1 MTSFIYN
8 FNFLVKNSIENV
20 IKELIKKL
28 KMKYLFKSA
37 NDVII

>member
-20 IKELIKKL
+20 IKELIKQL